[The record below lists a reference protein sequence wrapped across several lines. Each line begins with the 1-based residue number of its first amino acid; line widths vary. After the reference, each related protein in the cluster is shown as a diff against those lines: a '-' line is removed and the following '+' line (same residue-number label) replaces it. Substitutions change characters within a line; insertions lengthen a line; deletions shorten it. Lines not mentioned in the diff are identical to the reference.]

1 MKSKIALSMKADGRK
16 MEEKQLQKEQR
27 RVKHKLRKSGILTGI
42 LLQERYVRMYV
53 IQFCKWFYY
62 LEIMMER
69 VFKSSMQPT
78 YVRD

>member
-1 MKSKIALSMKADGRK
+1 

-53 IQFCKWFYY
+53 IQFCKWFCY